1 MVALIAIIRPLGTCS
16 FSPAL
21 VMAYWIGMYKAS
33 DKVLSTLQNNPAGF
47 DTVHDRIRK
56 WNLEGHWLALVGRCW
71 VFKENLKSDLR

>member
-1 MVALIAIIRPLGTCS
+1 
-16 FSPAL
+16 
-21 VMAYWIGMYKAS
+21 MYKAS

-71 VFKENLKSDLR
+71 VFKENLKNDLR